1 VLTRQE
7 ASGCSET
14 VLGVLHD
21 LSRIIPQFFD
31 AMNYN
36 ALQIYYYVVPFL
48 PITSKFYEVYQAE
61 AAQSVK
67 VLKGRENGW
76 NPLICELKG
85 HRESVDS
92 ARFSPNGKQI
102 VTASGDNT
110 ARIWDSATGQTTFTL
125 DGHTESVNSAQ
136 FSPNGRQIVTASY
149 DNTAR
154 IWDPTTG
161 QTVFTLDG
169 HTYGVYS
176 AQFSPNSKQI
186 VTASYDNT
194 ARIWDSATGQTIFTL
209 DGHTKSVT
217 SAQFSPNGKQI
228 VTASEDNTARIWDSA
243 TGQTI
248 FTLSGHIDGVTS
260 AQFSPNGKQIVTAS
274 YDHTARI
281 WDSATGQTIFTL
293 NGHTNWVE
301 SAQFSPN
308 GKQIVTASYDNTA
321 RIWDSATG
329 QHVDTFVS
337 SKPVYSAKFI
347 DEGHVLLSLK
357 GGDHTWSLTSL
368 LSQLDVTHPPSL
380 AGRCVYTTVKV
391 NALVGIY
398 RDSVQPPESTVS
410 SLFVCFIPYKF
421 AFTDNY
427 VCHDHI
433 LFIYGTGILILDL
446 SPVLISPAC

>member
-1 VLTRQE
+1 MLTRQE

-194 ARIWDSATGQTIFTL
+194 ARIWDSATGQ
-209 DGHTKSVT
+209 
-217 SAQFSPNGKQI
+217 
-228 VTASEDNTARIWDSA
+228 
-243 TGQTI
+243 
-248 FTLSGHIDGVTS
+248 
-260 AQFSPNGKQIVTAS
+260 
-274 YDHTARI
+274 
-281 WDSATGQTIFTL
+281 
-293 NGHTNWVE
+293 
-301 SAQFSPN
+301 
-308 GKQIVTASYDNTA
+308 
-321 RIWDSATG
+321 
-329 QHVDTFVS
+329 HVDTFVS